1 LLDHCLIQIFSKYD
15 DNKGM
20 VSLWITIGL
29 VIAALS
35 VSSLGAFFSIT
46 GLGALFSG
54 ALVAVW
60 LMAGSLEFSKF
71 VMAAY
76 LHQTW
81 GHLNKVYR
89 TYLVFAVVVLSVI
102 TSIGVFGFLS
112 QAYQSASTV
121 LEAENIKLQNIM
133 TQKQLSEAE
142 IARLNKSID
151 EIPANRIT
159 RRLKARAEIE
169 PAIQELNKKVA
180 TAEREISAANLTI
193 LDVKKKVGPLIYI
206 AKTFNMDIDVVV
218 RYLILIF
225 VSVFDPLA
233 ICLVIASTHAIE
245 SHRTGRF
252 ARYTRKQSMRVRVEE
267 ETVEEDL
274 IVEEAAKPAEP
285 AVTPAAAATLT
296 VEPAAA
302 AATAKPIAEP
312 AAIVSH
318 PEIPSD
324 ISEDI
329 AEDRSDDIIVQMNFK
344 DENEDKKA
352 V

>member
-1 LLDHCLIQIFSKYD
+1 
-15 DNKGM
+15 M

-29 VIAALS
+29 VIAAVS

-81 GHLNKVYR
+81 GNLNKIYR
-89 TYLVFAVVVLSVI
+89 SYLVFSVVVLSVI

-112 QAYQSASTV
+112 QAYQSASSV

-133 TQKQLSEAE
+133 TQKQLSVAE
-142 IARLNKSID
+142 IARLNRSID
-151 EIPANRIT
+151 EIPENRIT

-169 PAIQELNKKVA
+169 PAIQELNKKIA
-180 TAEREISAANLTI
+180 TGEREIAAANLTI

-252 ARYTRKQSMRVRVEE
+252 ARYTQKQSMKIKREE
-267 ETVEEDL
+267 ETV
-274 IVEEAAKPAEP
+274 VEETSVVETFTEAVEP
-285 AVTPAAAATLT
+285 VVAAAEHAQS
-296 VEPAAA
+296 ESFQ
-302 AATAKPIAEP
+302 
-312 AAIVSH
+312 AIKES
-318 PEIPSD
+318 PEGD
-324 ISEDI
+324 
-329 AEDRSDDIIVQMNFK
+329 ASDDVIVQMNFK